1 MPVFKRRRIYV
12 PLEQLRD
19 NSPEAVSQLSPTD
32 LCRYI
37 AGWREG
43 TENHHV
49 GMMVLRRREQS
60 LARWALGV
68 SVLSLGVS
76 IAALFLKG

>member
-1 MPVFKRRRIYV
+1 MWPFRRRPYV
-12 PLEQLRD
+12 PLEQLPS
-19 NSPEAVSQLSPTD
+19 NKPEDVARLSPHD

-49 GMMVLRRREQS
+49 GMMVLRRRERS
-60 LARWALGV
+60 LSGWAFAV
-68 SVLSLGVS
+68 SVLSLAVS
-76 IAALFLKG
+76 IVALFVKGS